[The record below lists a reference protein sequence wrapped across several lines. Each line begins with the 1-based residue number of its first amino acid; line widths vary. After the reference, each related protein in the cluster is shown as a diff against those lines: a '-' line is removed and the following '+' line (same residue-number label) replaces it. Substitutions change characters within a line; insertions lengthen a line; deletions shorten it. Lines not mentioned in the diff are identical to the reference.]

1 MYCKVKKCEMVH
13 KMVRDGNFMKRSLI
27 EGEGGCFI
35 KSEGVGVLH
44 IIFLGNDPP
53 SHKGKGGGSFIKCEG
68 GSFIFGGSI
77 FIQ

>member
-27 EGEGGCFI
+27 EGEGGVFHKRGRGVFHKREGGCFI

-44 IIFLGNDPP
+44 IIFWGNDPP
-53 SHKGKGGGSFIKCEG
+53 SHKGKGGPS
-68 GSFIFGGSI
+68 
-77 FIQ
+77 